1 MLRTWRTRALVTA
14 ALVTVSLVPADA
26 LATRF
31 GRNKVQYG
39 AFTWN
44 VVQTE
49 HFDVYYYDGY
59 EDLSDAVSTII
70 ESANAEFETVLGHEL
85 TTVIP
90 VIVYASHNDF
100 RQTNISD
107 THIGETVGGF
117 TELFKNRVVIPFTGS
132 YEDLRHVLYHELTH
146 VFMFDIIYGGLVESV
161 IRQAYSNPVPLW
173 FVEGLAEYVSR
184 GWDSEAEMILRDL
197 TLSDDI
203 IPLQHLWGGYLVY
216 KEGQSALC
224 FIADTY
230 GPEKI
235 EETVKTLARTH
246 NLERALMEATGFT
259 TVELSKKWERS
270 LKERYWPEVSER
282 DRGEDVLRLVTD
294 HRKDNSYLN
303 LGPAVSPDGRRVAFI
318 TDRSGYSDIYVASML
333 DGTVLSRPVK
343 GERSDDFETLHL
355 LRPGSSWSP
364 DGTALCLI
372 AKAGASDAL
381 HIVDVETGR
390 LRASF
395 RFALDG
401 AFTPSWSPDGE
412 RIAFVGTSAGASD
425 LYITD
430 VDGENLI
437 RLTDDFFDERTP
449 VWSPDGSLIAFA
461 SDRGAPVR
469 DDLRRSYDLYA
480 IDVDTRDVETLVAT
494 VANEHSPSWSPDG
507 SWLAYVSDSSGSPQL
522 HLADLRDS
530 TSVRVTH
537 LIGGV
542 SSPSWSVAGDRMA
555 LGVYGEGGWDI
566 ASVKAPLEAFADAIT
581 GGEREARI
589 DGAYVRGEVVDGPWL
604 PATRAGAGAGPPAGA
619 EEAADAAVAALSGEP
634 AGEQQ
639 EQVMGPPLAADE
651 EQEQVMGPPLA
662 ADEEREQVMG
672 PPLAADE
679 EREQEQVM
687 GPPLAADGHT
697 DSSAT
702 VAKAS
707 AAYRAAVG
715 ADGDP
720 RTLVEG
726 PVPGDEEV
734 RRIGA
739 VERYRPRFTPDW
751 VNGGFGYTSGYGFSA
766 AAQIAVSDVL
776 GNHRFYIATN
786 FFSSLESTN
795 FHLLYEHRGHRANFS
810 MGLHNFK
817 DYYHSDR
824 TWLGEDLGERRYFTE
839 RSYGVSAGVS
849 YPFSVFSRVEFD
861 ISAISMDRQF
871 AEISDA
877 GYVELTDERVSRSL
891 IIPSVRFVN
900 DTTLWGSVGPLS
912 GGRSSIVLQRAW
924 ESGGSFGYLTG
935 IADVRR
941 YIKLGV
947 RHSVAL
953 KLVAARSSS
962 RNAQSFYMGG
972 VNSLRGYGDFIF
984 HGRNLTLTS
993 IEFRFPFID
1002 HLEIASPIP
1011 LSLWGLRGVAFIDA
1025 GAAWDDDFRGVIRSP
1040 TGTRLSGIK
1049 ASHGVGVRMR
1059 LSMFIVRFD
1068 WAWPTDLRRAGGVV
1082 THFALGAEF

>member
-1 MLRTWRTRALVTA
+1 MLRTWRAGALVVA
-14 ALVTVSLVPADA
+14 ALVTVNLVPADA

-39 AFTWN
+39 TFTWN
-44 VVQTE
+44 IVQTE

-59 EDLSDAVSTII
+59 EDLADAVSTIV
-70 ESANAEFETVLGHEL
+70 EAANAEFETVLGHEL

-100 RQTNISD
+100 RQTNVSD
-107 THIGETVGGF
+107 THVGETVGGF
-117 TELFKNRVVIPFTGS
+117 MELFKNRVVIPFTGS

-161 IRQAYSNPVPLW
+161 IRQAYTNPVPLW

-203 IPLQHLWGGYLVY
+203 IPLQYLWGGYLVY

-246 NLERALMEATGFT
+246 NLEHALMEATGFT
-259 TVELSKKWERS
+259 TVELAKEWERS

-294 HRKDNSYLN
+294 HREDNSYLN
-303 LGPAVSPDGRRVAFI
+303 VGPAVSPDGQRVAFI
-318 TDRSGYSDIYVASML
+318 TDRSGYSNICVASML
-333 DGTVLSRPVK
+333 DGTLLSRPVK
-343 GERSDDFETLHL
+343 GERSDDFETLHV

-364 DGTALCLI
+364 DGTELCFI

-381 HIVDVETGR
+381 HIVDVETGK

-412 RIAFVGTSAGASD
+412 RIAFVGTSAGASN
-425 LYITD
+425 LYVTD

-437 RLTDDFFDERTP
+437 RLTDDFFDERAP

-480 IDVDTRDVETLVAT
+480 IDIDTRDVQTLVAT

-522 HLADLRDS
+522 HLADLRGS
-530 TSVRVTH
+530 TSVRLTH

-542 SSPSWSVAGDRMA
+542 SSPSWSAAGDRMA

-566 ASVKAPLEAFADAIT
+566 GSVKAPLEAFADVIA

-589 DGAYVRGEVVDGPWL
+589 DGAYVRGEVVDGPWF
-604 PATRAGAGAGPPAGA
+604 PATCAGAGA
-619 EEAADAAVAALSGEP
+619 EEEADAAVAALPGEP
-634 AGEQQ
+634 AGEQR

-662 ADEEREQVMG
+662 ADEE
-672 PPLAADE
+672 
-679 EREQEQVM
+679 QEQVA
-687 GPPLAADGHT
+687 GPQFAADGHA

-720 RTLVEG
+720 QTLVEG
-726 PVPGDEEV
+726 PVPGDEDI

-751 VNGGFGYTSGYGFSA
+751 VNGGFTYTSGYGFSA
-766 AAQIAVSDVL
+766 AAQMAVSDVL
-776 GNHRFYIATN
+776 GNHRFYIATD
-786 FFSSLESTN
+786 FFSSLESSN

-810 MGLHNFK
+810 LGLHNFK
-817 DYYHSDR
+817 NYYHSDR

-839 RSYGVSAGVS
+839 RSYGLSAGVS
-849 YPFSVFSRVEFD
+849 YPFSVFTRVEFD
-861 ISAISMDRQF
+861 ISAISMNRQF
-871 AEISDA
+871 AEISDD
-877 GYVELTDERVSRSL
+877 GYVELTDERIARSL

-900 DTTLWGSVGPLS
+900 DTTLWGSIGPLS

-924 ESGGSFGYLTG
+924 ESGGDFGYLTG

-941 YIKLGV
+941 YIRLGV

-953 KLVAARSSS
+953 KFVAARSSS
-962 RNAQSFYMGG
+962 RNAQNFYMGG
-972 VNSLRGYGDFIF
+972 VNSLRGYGDFVF
-984 HGRNLTLTS
+984 HGRNLTTTS

-1025 GAAWDDDFRGVIRSP
+1025 GAAWDDDFRGVVRGAS
-1040 TGTRLSGIK
+1040 GTRLSGIK
-1049 ASHGVGVRMR
+1049 ASHGVGARMR
-1059 LSMFIVRFD
+1059 LSMFVVRFD
-1068 WAWPTDLRRAGGVV
+1068 WAWPTDLRRAGDVV

>member
-1 MLRTWRTRALVTA
+1 MLRTWRARALVIA

-44 VVQTE
+44 VLQTE

-59 EDLSDAVSTII
+59 EDLADAVSTIT
-70 ESANAEFETVLGHEL
+70 EAANAEFEVVLGHEL

-90 VIVYASHNDF
+90 VIVYGSHNDF
-100 RQTNISD
+100 RQTNVSD
-107 THIGETVGGF
+107 SHLSETVGGF

-161 IRQAYSNPVPLW
+161 IRQAYTNPVPLW

-184 GWDSEAEMILRDL
+184 GWDSQAEMILRDL
-197 TLSDDI
+197 TLSDNI
-203 IPLQHLWGGYLVY
+203 IPLQYIWGGYLVY

-246 NLERALMEATGFT
+246 NLERALMEATGLT
-259 TVELSKKWERS
+259 TIELSKEWERS

-282 DRGEDVLRLVTD
+282 NRGEDVLRLVTD

-303 LGPAVSPDGRRVAFI
+303 VGPSVSPDGQRVAFI
-318 TDRSGYSDIYVASML
+318 SDRSGYSDIYVASML
-333 DGTVLSRPVK
+333 DGTLLSRPVK

-355 LRPGSSWSP
+355 LRPGASWSP
-364 DGTALCLI
+364 DGTELCLI

-395 RFALDG
+395 RFDLDG
-401 AFTPSWSPDGE
+401 AFTPSWSPDGT

-425 LYITD
+425 LYVTD
-430 VDGENLI
+430 VDGQNLI

-449 VWSPDGSLIAFA
+449 VWSPDGSRIAFA

-480 IDVDTRDVETLVAT
+480 IDVDTRHVETLVAT
-494 VANEHSPSWSPDG
+494 VANEQAPSWSPDG
-507 SWLAYVSDSSGSPQL
+507 FWVAYVSDSSGSPQL
-522 HLADLRDS
+522 HLADLRAS
-530 TSVRVTH
+530 TSVRLTH

-542 SSPSWSVAGDRMA
+542 SSPSWAVDGDRMA

-566 ASVKAPLEAFADAIT
+566 ASIKAPLKAFADAIA

-589 DGAYVRGEVVDGPWL
+589 DRAYVRGEVLDGPWF
-604 PATRAGAGAGPPAGA
+604 PAACVGAGHGSPAEA
-619 EEAADAAVAALSGEP
+619 EEESDVTVAGLSGEP
-634 AGEQQ
+634 ADEEWQQ
-639 EQVMGPPLAADE
+639 EQVIGPPVAADE
-651 EQEQVMGPPLA
+651 EQAQVMGPLLA
-662 ADEEREQVMG
+662 ADEERQ
-672 PPLAADE
+672 
-679 EREQEQVM
+679 QEHVVEPEA
-687 GPPLAADGHT
+687 GADGE
-697 DSSAT
+697 DESSET

-707 AAYRAAVG
+707 AAYRAAVD
-715 ADGDP
+715 ADGGP
-720 RTLVEG
+720 QTRGEG
-726 PVPGDEEV
+726 PVPGDEDA

-751 VNGGFGYTSGYGFSA
+751 VNGGFAYTSGYGFSA
-766 AAQIAVSDVL
+766 AAQIAISDVL
-776 GNHRFYIATN
+776 GNHRFYVATN
-786 FFSSLESTN
+786 FFSSLESSN
-795 FHLLYEHRGHRANFS
+795 FHVLYEHRGHRANFS
-810 MGLHNFK
+810 LGLHNFK

-861 ISAISMDRQF
+861 VSAISLDRQF
-871 AEISDA
+871 AEVTDE
-877 GYVELTDERVSRSL
+877 GYVELTDERIARSL

-900 DTTLWGSVGPLS
+900 DTTLWGSIGPLS

-924 ESGGSFGYLTG
+924 ESGGSFGYLTA

-941 YIKLGV
+941 YIRLGV
-947 RHSVAL
+947 RHSVAV
-953 KLVAARSSS
+953 KLVAARSSA
-962 RNAQSFYMGG
+962 RDAQNFYMGG
-972 VNSLRGYGDFIF
+972 VNSLRGYGDFVF
-984 HGRNLTLTS
+984 HGRNLTTAS

-1025 GAAWDDDFRGVIRSP
+1025 GAAWDDEFRGVVSGP
-1040 TGTRLSGIK
+1040 TGARLSGIK
-1049 ASHGVGVRMR
+1049 ASHGVGARMR
-1059 LSMFIVRFD
+1059 LSMFVVRVD
-1068 WAWPTDLRRAGGVV
+1068 WAWPTDLRSTGDVV